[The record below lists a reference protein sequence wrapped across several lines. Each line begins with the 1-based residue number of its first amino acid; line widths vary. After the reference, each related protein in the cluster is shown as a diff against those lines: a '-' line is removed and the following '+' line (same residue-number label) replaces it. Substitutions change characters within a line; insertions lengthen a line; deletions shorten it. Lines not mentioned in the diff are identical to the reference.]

1 MSILY
6 FVLALVMVGI
16 AWQVTNTRISLPAST
31 KTILNVVFGLI
42 VIGMIL
48 WLVNTYIPMAG
59 SIRAILNIV
68 VVTATSVRVLQALGL
83 WSEITRLWGNV
94 TSHRIPR

>member
-6 FVLALVMVGI
+6 FVLALVLVGVV
-16 AWQVTNTRISLPAST
+16 WQVVNTRVSLPAST

-42 VIGMIL
+42 IIGMVL
-48 WLVNTYIPMAG
+48 WFVNTYIPMAG

-68 VVTATSVRVLQALGL
+68 VVIATCVRVLQALGL
-83 WSEITRLWGNV
+83 WSEIRRVWDNL
-94 TSHRIPR
+94 TSHRVSR